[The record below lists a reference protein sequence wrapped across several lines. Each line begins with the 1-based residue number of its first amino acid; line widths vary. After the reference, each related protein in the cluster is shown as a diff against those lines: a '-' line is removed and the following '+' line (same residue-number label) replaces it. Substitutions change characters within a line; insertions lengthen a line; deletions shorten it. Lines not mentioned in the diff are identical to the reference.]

1 MVLFF
6 SVECGRCGPTAN
18 ALANAQADDPVV
30 ANFVIVDV
38 AAYATERDIA
48 GFLDANNAGG
58 LGYTRDADG
67 RLTAT
72 P

>member
-1 MVLFF
+1 
-6 SVECGRCGPTAN
+6 
-18 ALANAQADDPVV
+18 
-30 ANFVIVDV
+30 V

-48 GFLDANNAGG
+48 GSLDANDAGG
-58 LGYTRDADG
+58 LCYTRDADG